1 MRPPC
6 SFALCQT
13 DSQDLVIHPPDPNNP
28 TPIPLYTLVRTSAT
42 ATTPDWYQSNV
53 PPPTDPSADPRP
65 QWVRTIAQK
74 LEVLVPLD
82 MHLTRAYDDSGS
94 EGSGSDDEDDDGDL
108 DLDGDLDSLGDDDNI
123 VTVAGTDEATVL
135 ETPEIH
141 PHRFRLYGITLSPGG
156 GVAAVLASSHSTQHP
171 ERGGWHTVRSS
182 VLFAHKP
189 RRPRHSH
196 HQPPDPSLMAIDPQF
211 NPQPPPPIPNLTT
224 EARLFENL
232 YGHGSPIPGIHTPPS
247 SSPSPLSEIFTPL
260 LTSQTCDLCNAPI
273 DIRKGSL
280 AGCRNG
286 HFFGTCA
293 TSGLAVQTPGA
304 TRSCGACGL
313 RTMRAGLL
321 VGRVPAE
328 QGWRREEV
336 RRAVAGGV
344 CGACGGKFLS

>member
-1 MRPPC
+1 MRRPSPSILITPANPP
-6 SFALCQT
+6 
-13 DSQDLVIHPPDPNNP
+13 DLVIHPPDPNNP
-28 TPIPLYTLVRTSAT
+28 TPTALYTLIRTSAT

-94 EGSGSDDEDDDGDL
+94 EGSGSDDDDEDGDL

-135 ETPEIH
+135 EIPEIH

-189 RRPRHSH
+189 RRPRQHR
-196 HQPPDPSLMAIDPQF
+196 QPTDALQIDP
-211 NPQPPPPIPNLTT
+211 
-224 EARLFENL
+224 RLPL
-232 YGHGSPIPGIHTPPS
+232 PAAPLHILSLIH
-247 SSPSPLSEIFTPL
+247 I
-260 LTSQTCDLCNAPI
+260 
-273 DIRKGSL
+273 
-280 AGCRNG
+280 
-286 HFFGTCA
+286 
-293 TSGLAVQTPGA
+293 
-304 TRSCGACGL
+304 
-313 RTMRAGLL
+313 
-321 VGRVPAE
+321 
-328 QGWRREEV
+328 
-336 RRAVAGGV
+336 
-344 CGACGGKFLS
+344 